1 MASPS
6 QPQNDRSEIQE
17 CVELLRT
24 ISSALKSSLYFT
36 LASYSQSNIAA
47 SAVPQQARLLI
58 LNDRVAYILR
68 NLHKF
73 PQVDQVVNQPM
84 TFPEVERCILPIL
97 TQWSRS
103 VTFHT
108 YINGH
113 QTPVFFNSR
122 PLPTWTCFF
131 RCAWDA
137 KRFGYSRHGLDL
149 PSMYDTRLSRHDKK
163 IVMRDSIT
171 ILGKNIQFKNPMEG
185 YLGMCCMLLQLHQLD
200 PLSSTLKYGLENPIV
215 VDYQDKNAYTTH
227 VVDKNQEFTEKVQTA
242 SMEIQ
247 TEEEQFVIGQIGQVA
262 K

>member
-68 NLHKF
+68 NLHQF

-108 YINGH
+108 YING
-113 QTPVFFNSR
+113 SR
-122 PLPTWTCFF
+122 
-131 RCAWDA
+131 
-137 KRFGYSRHGLDL
+137 
-149 PSMYDTRLSRHDKK
+149 RL
-163 IVMRDSIT
+163 
-171 ILGKNIQFKNPMEG
+171 F
-185 YLGMCCMLLQLHQLD
+185 
-200 PLSSTLKYGLENPIV
+200 SSTADLFPHGRAFSAAPGT
-215 VDYQDKNAYTTH
+215 QNALDTQGMGWICHPCTTRDCL
-227 VVDKNQEFTEKVQTA
+227 VTTRK
-242 SMEIQ
+242 
-247 TEEEQFVIGQIGQVA
+247 
-262 K
+262 